1 MPYMPKWDPGTKYKA
16 YDVSS
21 AFNTIY
27 PVDKKAEPSP
37 ASAVN
42 PQDTYFSMQFK

>member
-1 MPYMPKWDPGTKYKA
+1 MPKWDPGIKYKA

-27 PVDKKAEPSP
+27 PVNQKD
-37 ASAVN
+37 
-42 PQDTYFSMQFK
+42 